1 MGVKGISPY
10 SDSFRPGSATIPFAR
25 HGLPSRPF
33 ARFQSRDVRPAT
45 YFFTGAGAWFFAYG
59 IQTVVFAW
67 LVTIVLREPA
77 EMVGIAQMS
86 FLLPA
91 MLLMLVGGSLADQ
104 YGGRTVALYAQLF
117 ATLTPLIPIVALMT
131 GTFSYPVLLVYAVLM
146 GCAQAIVTPAR
157 DGLLPLIADGQ
168 IQRYVVR
175 VSMIQYGVQMLGF
188 LAASQADTVGAV
200 AIMTVQVFAL
210 ALGVVAFSR
219 LRVPVMT
226 SNLGRTASIS
236 SQIAGS
242 IIEGFHTV
250 RRSPAMRMVV
260 IQNCAM
266 GVFFMGS
273 YIVTLPLLLREVY
286 DGSSEQLS
294 WMNAANS
301 LGLVSTIL
309 ILMRFGDI
317 RRQGRALLISQALGC
332 FVLASAG
339 AGLGFP
345 LLAMSLFFWGMC
357 GGIAITMARTIMQEQ
372 APADQRARMMAFYA
386 FSFMG
391 SGPVGALVSGYMV
404 SFLGPVNALLASCTM
419 MLLVV
424 CIVGIMSGLWRLE
437 HVSLLP
443 ETQPEES
450 TT

>member
-210 ALGVVAFSR
+210 AL
-219 LRVPVMT
+219 
-226 SNLGRTASIS
+226 
-236 SQIAGS
+236 
-242 IIEGFHTV
+242 
-250 RRSPAMRMVV
+250 
-260 IQNCAM
+260 
-266 GVFFMGS
+266 
-273 YIVTLPLLLREVY
+273 
-286 DGSSEQLS
+286 
-294 WMNAANS
+294 
-301 LGLVSTIL
+301 
-309 ILMRFGDI
+309 
-317 RRQGRALLISQALGC
+317 
-332 FVLASAG
+332 VL
-339 AGLGFP
+339 
-345 LLAMSLFFWGMC
+345 
-357 GGIAITMARTIMQEQ
+357 
-372 APADQRARMMAFYA
+372 
-386 FSFMG
+386 
-391 SGPVGALVSGYMV
+391 
-404 SFLGPVNALLASCTM
+404 
-419 MLLVV
+419 
-424 CIVGIMSGLWRLE
+424 
-437 HVSLLP
+437 
-443 ETQPEES
+443 
-450 TT
+450 